1 MAYGSYDKSK
11 SKDQSLKRGRSSA
24 TYRRVSPAGY
34 DPMDSTANMFRRE
47 LGRRMSKQY
56 DTDKKR
62 YDLLSMGDE
71 GLVNTQDL
79 TQGGVSELF
88 KKQDVLFDKTHK
100 DEGFVNSLL
109 AAYSTRGAELRS
121 GRTQRKSSLGGGA
134 QAGYSLLG

>member
-11 SKDQSLKRGRSSA
+11 SKDQSLKRG
-24 TYRRVSPAGY
+24 TYRRVNPAGY
-34 DPMDSTANMFRRE
+34 DPMDSTGNMFRRE

-71 GLVNTQDL
+71 GLMNTQDL